1 MQFASLHKALNIIQL
16 LLDRQEFLK
25 FSEIS
30 QALDMPR
37 SSAYKYL
44 AILRE
49 RGFLDFEPN
58 TKRYRLG
65 LKFME
70 LGSLVKSQVRID
82 QIALPYMNELAQ
94 AMKET
99 VILSYLSSGVAYCL
113 ERVGPDSG
121 IVFSMQRGAYLPLY
135 SGASAKVLLAQ
146 LPDSEIDEILKR
158 TELVPLTPNTI
169 TDPEELKQ
177 NLREIRTQGYS
188 YSDQETDWGA
198 RAVAAPIVNSKLGI
212 IAGICVVGPTER
224 MGNDRLK
231 KAQRLVVESA
241 RKISQKISTY

>member
-1 MQFASLHKALNIIQL
+1 ML
-16 LLDRQEFLK
+16 LERKESLK

-44 AILRE
+44 AVLRE
-49 RGFLDFEPN
+49 QGFLDFDDN

-70 LGSLVKSQVRID
+70 LGNLVKSQIRID
-82 QIALPYMNELAQ
+82 QVALPYMKELAH
-94 AMKET
+94 ALKET

-113 ERVGPDSG
+113 ERVGPESG
-121 IVFSMQRGAYLPLY
+121 LLFSMQVGAHLPLY

-146 LPDSEIDEILKR
+146 LPNSEIDEILKR
-158 TELVPLTPNTI
+158 VKLTPLTKNTI
-169 TDPEELKQ
+169 TNPEKLKQ
-177 NLREIRTQGYS
+177 NLNEIKTQGYS

-198 RAVAAPIVNSKLGI
+198 RGVGAPIVCAKLSI
-212 IAGICVVGPTER
+212 IAGLCVVGPTQR
-224 MGNDRLK
+224 MEGK
-231 KAQRLVVESA
+231 KLEKAKKLVAESA
-241 RKISQKISTY
+241 LKVSRELNKP